1 MLKGSKFRESP
12 NPNFLKMES
21 QISEALE
28 DLIGRWSDKERNVQ
42 PEDFRPW
49 MRKVMLKVKE
59 RIEILRIKCRRIPN
73 TSEILKR
80 EDIKNIL
87 NGLHQKYV
95 ICVVD
100 KTANNFSIVCK
111 NVFFD

>member
-1 MLKGSKFRESP
+1 MIENEELRNLMLKGSKFRESP

-59 RIEILRIKCRRIPN
+59 RI
-73 TSEILKR
+73 
-80 EDIKNIL
+80 
-87 NGLHQKYV
+87 
-95 ICVVD
+95 
-100 KTANNFSIVCK
+100 
-111 NVFFD
+111 